1 MEAVEK
7 GTHSLR
13 KASRSWNIPPNSLF
27 DHLNEKTSNGKMGLA
42 SVLTQEEDVM
52 VVAWILKMQECAF
65 SITLQQFKMKVEN
78 SPK

>member
-13 KASRSWNIPPNSLF
+13 KASRSWNIPPSSLF

-42 SVLTQEEDVM
+42 SVLT
-52 VVAWILKMQECAF
+52 
-65 SITLQQFKMKVEN
+65 
-78 SPK
+78 